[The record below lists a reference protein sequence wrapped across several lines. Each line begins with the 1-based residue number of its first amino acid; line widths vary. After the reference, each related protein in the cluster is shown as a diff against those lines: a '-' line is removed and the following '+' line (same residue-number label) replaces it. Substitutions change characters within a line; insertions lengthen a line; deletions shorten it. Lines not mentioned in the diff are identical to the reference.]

1 MRRITR
7 GGMGEVSPALFQ
19 KLGKISLTLGKNTLI
34 TVIRVLNFSF
44 KVQFKRVS
52 GKKTWRF
59 LSSVVD
65 DCLSKCPHPKKNFLS
80 WNISGYA
87 PVITLPFDFGERNF
101 SSTIKRSQ
109 NIIVAFITVCF
120 CAKLIEVKSLQKQ
133 SFAGVFQNII
143 DALKNLVILT
153 GKHLRW
159 SLSSIELQ
167 AWKHA
172 SLLKRAGAFP
182 WKLRNF

>member
-1 MRRITR
+1 
-7 GGMGEVSPALFQ
+7 MGEVSPALFQ

-52 GKKTWRF
+52 RKKTWRF

-65 DCLSKCPHPKKNFLS
+65 DCLSKCPHPKKNLLS

-101 SSTIKRSQ
+101 SYQKVSKYYCSIYNSMFLCKANWGQIFTKAVIRG
-109 NIIVAFITVCF
+109 CF
-120 CAKLIEVKSLQKQ
+120 SKYNRCS
-133 SFAGVFQNII
+133 
-143 DALKNLVILT
+143 
-153 GKHLRW
+153 
-159 SLSSIELQ
+159 
-167 AWKHA
+167 
-172 SLLKRAGAFP
+172 
-182 WKLRNF
+182 

>member
-52 GKKTWRF
+52 RKKTWRF

-65 DCLSKCPHPKKNFLS
+65 DCLSKCPHPKKNLLS

-159 SLSSIELQ
+159 SLSSIDLQ